1 VGVHHTVSTRAVFL
15 DRDGVINRPTVRD
28 GRPFPPGR
36 PEDFALLPGVRSAL
50 EDLKH
55 AGFVLVVVTNQPD
68 VRRGAQARDVVES
81 MHQRLREELPVDAIY
96 SCYHDDDD
104 RCSCRK
110 PAPGLLLEAAHT
122 WDIDL
127 KASFMVGDRWR
138 DTEAGAAAGCR
149 TLFIDHG
156 YTERQPEAYDAK
168 VSSLSEAAEW
178 ILARGAS

>member
-1 VGVHHTVSTRAVFL
+1 VTTRAVFL
-15 DRDGVINRPTVRD
+15 DRDGVINRPAVRN
-28 GRPFPPGR
+28 GRPFPPDR
-36 PEDFALLPGVRSAL
+36 PEDLALLPGVRSAL
-50 EDLKH
+50 EHLKR

-68 VRRGAQARDVVES
+68 VRRGAQTRDVVES

-96 SCYHDDDD
+96 SCYHDDED

-110 PAPGLLLEAAHT
+110 PAPGLLLEAART

-127 KASFMVGDRWR
+127 SASFMVGDRWR

-149 TLFIDHG
+149 TLFVDHG
-156 YTERQPEAYDAK
+156 YAERQPAAYDAK